1 MNRLDELFK
10 KLEYY
15 DHLRN
20 TSKMTITPIPKPR
33 NPGKVPSAYIGKKAD
48 SSGKFWERFLNFLE
62 ENLIFLVGIFLGS
75 IIILNI
81 FLTLILVIKYL

>member
-1 MNRLDELFK
+1 MNRLDELLK

-15 DHLRN
+15 DHLKS
-20 TSKMTITPIPKPR
+20 TSKMKITPIPSQENPR
-33 NPGKVPSAYIGKKAD
+33 KVPQWYFGED
-48 SSGKFWERFLNFLE
+48 GHSSGKFWERFSIFLE
-62 ENLIFLVGIFLGS
+62 KKYIFLVAIFLGS

>member
-1 MNRLDELFK
+1 MNNYKQLPKTINRINHFTVIRMILNKLFRK
-10 KLEYY
+10 QG
-15 DHLRN
+15 N
-20 TSKMTITPIPKPR
+20 A
-33 NPGKVPSAYIGKKAD
+33 GKVGQALTGKKAD